1 MVSENTI
8 LVALARLGYKG
19 RMTGHGFR
27 GLASTVLHESD
38 FGHLVIERQLGH
50 LDRDEVSSAYNHA
63 EFLTQRA
70 EMMQWWGDFLENS
83 LERAKQK
90 SLKVVA

>member
-1 MVSENTI
+1 
-8 LVALARLGYKG
+8 
-19 RMTGHGFR
+19 
-27 GLASTVLHESD
+27 LH
-38 FGHLVIERQLGH
+38 IERQLGH

-63 EFLTQRA
+63 EFLIQRA

-83 LERAKQK
+83 LKLARQK